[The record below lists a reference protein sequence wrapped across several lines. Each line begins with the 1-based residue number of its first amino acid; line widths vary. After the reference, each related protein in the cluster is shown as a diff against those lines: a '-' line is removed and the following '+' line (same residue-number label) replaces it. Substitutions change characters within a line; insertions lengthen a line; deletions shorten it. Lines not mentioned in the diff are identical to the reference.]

1 MEAERRV
8 RRNRST
14 PSSPC
19 PRVAICT
26 ADQTRSRWPLAPEWR
41 RKLLRLYY
49 ADKIGADLF
58 AEEEARLS
66 VALRAAQRGVDD
78 ARVEVAR
85 SDDVALH
92 FDAVAHMLA
101 TLDVDKTWNAATEV
115 ERRVL
120 IDEFI
125 EEISVLPDYLDVKGH
140 GAPPLHVRYQEVG
153 MKDSEF

>member
-1 MEAERRV
+1 V
-8 RRNRST
+8 S
-14 PSSPC
+14 
-19 PRVAICT
+19 
-26 ADQTRSRWPLAPEWR
+26 QR

-58 AEEEARLS
+58 ASEEARLS
-66 VALRAAQRGVDD
+66 VALREAQREVYD
-78 ARVEVAR
+78 ARVEVTR

-125 EEISVLPDYLDVKGH
+125 EEISVLPDYLDVKVH

-153 MKDSEF
+153 MKDSGFNRVGGGT